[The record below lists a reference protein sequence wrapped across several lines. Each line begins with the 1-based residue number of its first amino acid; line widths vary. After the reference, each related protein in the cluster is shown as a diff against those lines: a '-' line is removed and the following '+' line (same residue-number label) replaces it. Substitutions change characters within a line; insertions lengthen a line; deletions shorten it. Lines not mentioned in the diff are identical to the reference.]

1 MPHFPLRAQG
11 GGSVS
16 VLVVGMSYSSAS
28 VSLLERVAVVESERD
43 AFTAR
48 LLESSA
54 IREAMLVSTCNRVE
68 VYAEVDAFHPAL
80 ELITATLAAN
90 AELSVEEIAESV
102 YVRYSQA
109 AAEHIFS
116 VSSGLDSLVVGEQQ
130 IIGQIR
136 SAYHDAAA
144 SGAAGTTLHRLAQ
157 RALHVGKRVHT
168 ETNIDSAG
176 ASMVTVALGK
186 AADIVGQVGSV
197 DDAGERR
204 PLEGLN
210 AAVIGAG
217 AMGGLAVAHLG
228 RGGVSHIH
236 VLNRTEDR
244 AARLAEI
251 ARDSGTEATALPME
265 QLDEAI
271 AAADVVFV
279 CTGAA
284 NTVVTLADVHSGLA
298 AREARGEEARPLVI
312 CDLGLPRDVDPAVAG
327 LPDVAIVDISQLAED
342 PGARAATRDKAIA
355 REIVATELADYVSGE
370 RVAEVGPLISQLR
383 GRGAQVVTAE
393 LRRFD
398 SRNADLDA
406 ATRDE
411 VERTVRRV
419 VDKLLHPP
427 TVKFKE
433 LAAQPGGDTYADIMR
448 ELFDLGSEVKKGSVH
463 E

>member
-1 MPHFPLRAQG
+1 M
-11 GGSVS
+11 S

-28 VSLLERVAVVESERD
+28 VALLEQVAVVETERE
-43 AFTAR
+43 AFTAK

-54 IREAMLVSTCNRVE
+54 IREAMIVSTCNRVE
-68 VYAEVDAFHPAL
+68 IYAEVDAFHPAL
-80 ELITATLAAN
+80 ELITATLAQNAN
-90 AELSVEEIAESV
+90 LSVDEIGESV

-109 AAEHIFS
+109 AAEHIFN

-168 ETNIDSAG
+168 ETNIDAAG
-176 ASMVTVALGK
+176 ASMVTVALGR
-186 AADIVGQVGSV
+186 AADILGQVGTL

-228 RGGVSHIH
+228 RSGVSHIH

-244 AARLAEI
+244 ATRLAEI
-251 ARDSGTEATALPME
+251 ARDSGTAATALPIE
-265 QLDEAI
+265 KLDEAI
-271 AAADVVFV
+271 AAADVVFA

-284 NTVVTLADVHSGLA
+284 NTVVSLADVHSGLA
-298 AREARGEEARPLVI
+298 LRESKRPLVI

-327 LPDVAIVDISQLAED
+327 LPDVAIVDIEQLAED
-342 PGARAATRDKAIA
+342 PGARAASRDKAIA

-406 ATRDE
+406 ATRAE

-433 LAAQPGGDTYADIMR
+433 LASQPGGDSYADIMR
-448 ELFDLGSEVKKGSVH
+448 ELFDLGAEVKKGSVH

>member
-1 MPHFPLRAQG
+1 M
-11 GGSVS
+11 S

-28 VSLLERVAVVESERD
+28 VSLLERVAVVESERE
-43 AFTAR
+43 AFTAT

-54 IREAMLVSTCNRVE
+54 IREAMVVSTCNRVE
-68 VYAEVDAFHPAL
+68 IYAEVDAFHPAL

-90 AELSVEEIAESV
+90 ADLGVDEIAESV

-109 AAEHIFS
+109 AAEHIFN

-136 SAYHDAAA
+136 TAYHDAAA

-176 ASMVTVALGK
+176 ASMVTVALGR
-186 AADIVGQVGSV
+186 AADIVGQVGTL
-197 DDAGERR
+197 DDAGESR

-228 RGGVSHIH
+228 RSGVSHIH

-244 AARLAEI
+244 ALRLAEI
-251 ARDSGTEATALPME
+251 ARDSGTEATALPIDK
-265 QLDEAI
+265 LDEAI
-271 AAADVVFV
+271 AVADVVFV

-298 AREARGEEARPLVI
+298 LRESSRPLVI

-327 LPDVAIVDISQLAED
+327 LPDVAIVDIEQLAED

-398 SRNADLDA
+398 SRNGDLDA
-406 ATRDE
+406 ATRAE

-433 LAAQPGGDTYADIMR
+433 LASQPGGDSYADIMR
-448 ELFDLGSEVKKGSVH
+448 ELFDLGAEVKKGSVH